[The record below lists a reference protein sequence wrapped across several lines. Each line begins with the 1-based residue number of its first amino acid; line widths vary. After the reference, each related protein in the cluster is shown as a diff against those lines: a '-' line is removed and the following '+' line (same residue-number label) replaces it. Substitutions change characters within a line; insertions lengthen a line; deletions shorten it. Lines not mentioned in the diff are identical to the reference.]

1 MVLIVWNGIDDDG
14 DYDNNDGKKM
24 VMIMM
29 MVYIVWEEA
38 IGRRGVVSPADTQRV
53 PHPPRGA
60 L

>member
-1 MVLIVWNGIDDDG
+1 MMMVIMTITMV
-14 DYDNNDGKKM
+14 KM
-24 VMIMM
+24 VMMMMMMM
-29 MVYIVWEEA
+29 MVHIVWEEA

>member
-1 MVLIVWNGIDDDG
+1 MMMIVIMTMTMV
-14 DYDNNDGKKM
+14 KM
-24 VMIMM
+24 VMMMM